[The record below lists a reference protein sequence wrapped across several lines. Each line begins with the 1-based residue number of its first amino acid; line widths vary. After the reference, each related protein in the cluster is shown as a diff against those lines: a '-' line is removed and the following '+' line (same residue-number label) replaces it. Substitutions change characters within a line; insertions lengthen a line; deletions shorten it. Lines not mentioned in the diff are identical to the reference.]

1 MAKAT
6 DIRWETDGY
15 NVDLPTEMEIPS
27 RFIDDDGIDED
38 AVSDWLS
45 NTTGYLH
52 SGFNIVDDW
61 RTELFIASETDGL
74 DSINIVMII
83 SIKPGVDFKEAA
95 IAATK
100 EYCNTEEGK
109 ITFKENCGCFN
120 WGDFN
125 LSVPNSICEK
135 YGIKKIQSF
144 ANAVELDYNQLLI

>member
-52 SGFNIVDDW
+52 SGFSIVDDW
-61 RTELFIASETDGL
+61 RTELFIASETDYGFTRIERKWPRL
-74 DSINIVMII
+74 GSYRPSDSDRCIN
-83 SIKPGVDFKEAA
+83 S
-95 IAATK
+95 
-100 EYCNTEEGK
+100 
-109 ITFKENCGCFN
+109 
-120 WGDFN
+120 
-125 LSVPNSICEK
+125 L
-135 YGIKKIQSF
+135 
-144 ANAVELDYNQLLI
+144 

>member
-52 SGFNIVDDW
+52 SGFSIVDDW
-61 RTELFIASETDGL
+61 RTELFIASETDSL
-74 DSINIVMII
+74 DSTNIVMIVG
-83 SIKPGVDFKEAA
+83 IKPGVDFKEAA

-100 EYCNTEEGK
+100 EYCNTAEGK
-109 ITFKENCGCFN
+109 IILKENCGFFN

-125 LSVPNSICEK
+125 LNVPNSICEK